1 MLGSTDIITNA
12 AGSVVAQ
19 MSFDAFGKRRN
30 LLTLADLVKADYDTL
45 NALTTQGFTGHEMVD
60 DAGVIHMGGRIYDPK
75 LARFMSA
82 DPIVSDLTNV
92 QRLNRYSYVL
102 NSPLSMVDPSG
113 YEPNY
118 ATPSRDIGFELS
130 FWRPLPPSLRSLE
143 DTEGH
148 AGFIFAP
155 EDPEPFVAGDDGTN
169 GGSGQPN
176 DPGTPA
182 VDPTSTI
189 SPTAAPTHRILGD
202 VDTGVSAEQ
211 WQRLMLEAEA
221 EVAALFA
228 RIALEDAARAQR
240 ESASVVNTDVAVN
253 TAAADGAQALT
264 GGFASFDKVAFT
276 VLPGYALGTC
286 LRGSACSGA
295 DWTWGVIGIIPA
307 GGKLF
312 GLAGQGATRL
322 WGLLGGG
329 VANTGLFR
337 GGHNLAAR
345 LGVDVRAGADGLIHP
360 IGKNGKPQGLSLNV
374 DPKDPFIQKYGGAFT
389 VTTVPKGLQ
398 VLQSGKAG
406 HFVVSPA

>member
-12 AGSVVAQ
+12 TGSVVAQ
-19 MSFDAFGKRRN
+19 MSFDAFGKRRS

-60 DAGVIHMGGRIYDPK
+60 EAGVIHMGGRIYDPK

-102 NSPLSMVDPSG
+102 NSPLSLVDPSG

-118 ATPSRDIGFELS
+118 ATPARDIGFELS

-155 EDPEPFVAGDDGTN
+155 EDPEPYIAGDDGTN

-240 ESASVVNTDVAVN
+240 AGASVVNTDAAVAVSGVSGLN
-253 TAAADGAQALT
+253 VAQSALA
-264 GGFASFDKVAFT
+264 GLGFA
-276 VLPGYALGTC
+276 PGIGI
-286 LRGSACSGA
+286 GA
-295 DWTWGVIGIIPA
+295 DLINGVLYAARGDLLGAGLSVLSAVPILGDAAGLARGGLVIGAAKGA
-307 GGKLF
+307 G
-312 GLAGQGATRL
+312 
-322 WGLLGGG
+322 
-329 VANTGLFR
+329 TGLRTSIRREMGRFS
-337 GGHNLAAR
+337 GLK
-345 LGVDVRAGADGLIHP
+345 GVDSRQNKRHSG
-360 IGKNGKPQGLSLNV
+360 SS
-374 DPKDPFIQKYGGAFT
+374 
-389 VTTVPKGLQ
+389 VTTLASR
-398 VLQSGKAG
+398 LA
-406 HFVVSPA
+406 

>member
-1 MLGSTDIITNA
+1 MTGTVSGSPLRA
-12 AGSVVAQ
+12 LAES
-19 MSFDAFGKRRN
+19 GKRRN
-30 LLTLADLVKADYDTL
+30 LLTLADLGKADYDTL

-182 VDPTSTI
+182 VVPTSTI
-189 SPTAAPTHRILGD
+189 TPTAAPTHRILGD